1 VQAALS
7 VEEEV
12 ERRLENIRVA
22 LKNRCLHDEDNG
34 VEIEIESF
42 NEL

>member
-1 VQAALS
+1 L
-7 VEEEV
+7 EE
-12 ERRLENIRVA
+12 RWGDNIGEA
-22 LKNRCLHDEDNG
+22 LKNRCLQGEDIE